1 MIEFIKTKTPIQ
13 ICDIGAS
20 SKDKTKF
27 FSIYNE
33 YLNDYLD
40 FIIS

>member
-27 FSIYNE
+27 LNE

>member
-27 FSIYNE
+27 LE
-33 YLNDYLD
+33 D
-40 FIIS
+40 FIHKYK